1 MLSSYHV
8 PGANLSVLF
17 KIYYMCHMEFFGSL
31 KLGKGSVMFYLEN
44 VLIILLLGSF
54 GRDWTL

>member
-1 MLSSYHV
+1 M

-54 GRDWTL
+54 GRGWTL